1 MKRLCDIRSDRLD
14 VGEVIAAV
22 ERPEAGAIA
31 VFSGV
36 VRNHADGRAVSL
48 LEYEVYPAMAVKEMV
63 KAVAAIEAEISGV
76 QLAVVHRVGTLQVG
90 EVAVV
95 CAASSPHREEA
106 FEACRQCIDRIKAA
120 VPIWKREHGPQGPYW
135 VGWRDA
141 RCLHGSHAGHGSS
154 AAGTHLPN
162 AHLHAHLEHGKGA
175 PHPLSGVRV
184 SVLTISDSRTSA
196 TDDSGRRAR
205 ELLVDAGAHV
215 VGCHIVRDE
224 PDEIATWVRTQVNT
238 EGVHALVL
246 TGGTGITRRDR
257 TIEAVTPLINYTL
270 DGFGETFRRLSFDEI
285 GARAL
290 LSRAIGGVIDGTLL
304 FALPGSPKAVELAL
318 TQLIIPMLPHA
329 AGLLTDGPRSHGV
342 NEVP

>member
-1 MKRLCDIRSDRLD
+1 MKRLCDIRSDPLNVD
-14 VGEVIAAV
+14 EVIAAV

-31 VFSGV
+31 LFSGV

-48 LEYEVYPAMAVKEMV
+48 LEYEVYPAMAVKEMA
-63 KAVAAIEAEISGV
+63 KAIAAIEAEINGV
-76 QLAVVHRVGTLQVG
+76 QLAVIHRVGTLQVG

-106 FEACRQCIDRIKAA
+106 FEACRQCIDRIKAT
-120 VPIWKREHGPQGPYW
+120 VPIWKREHGPHGPYW

-141 RCLHGSHAGHGSS
+141 RCLHGSHAGHDSS
-154 AAGTHLPN
+154 DTGTVRPT
-162 AHLHAHLEHGKGA
+162 AHGHAHLERGEGA
-175 PHPLSGVRV
+175 PHPLNGITV

-215 VGCHIVRDE
+215 AGCDIVRDE
-224 PDEIATWVRTQVNT
+224 PDEIATWVRTQVKT

-257 TIEAVTPLINYTL
+257 TIEAVTPLISYTL
-270 DGFGETFRRLSFDEI
+270 DGFGETFRRLSFEKI

-290 LSRAIGGVIDGTLL
+290 ISRAMAGVIDSTLV
-304 FALPGSPKAVELAL
+304 FALPGSPQAVELAL
-318 TQLIIPMLPHA
+318 TQLVIPMLPHA
-329 AGLLTDGPRSHGV
+329 IELLT
-342 NEVP
+342 NEQQSLLAKEAP